1 MRRVDNPVSLS
12 KCISPT
18 KGDPASPRIRFWRKA
33 LFCFLALIVA
43 LNAPERVW
51 GQYSSGGYSRPGGG
65 YSTGYSAPSRR
76 TPVSSSGGYSR
87 RSYSGGGYATGSF
100 GDRAVSR
107 SMSSQALRDY
117 QAAQRPVERYT
128 RSPPAYAGG
137 YNWAQ
142 EAPRRP
148 SIWEGQ
154 QPVYGAVRRPA
165 LPGAG
170 PLTAVA
176 LWAALNSLS
185 SPSSVQYF
193 HNYQNDPGYAQWRR
207 EADREAGHNPA
218 VAAKLNELDSQLAQI
233 EGQPRNPAARSP
245 VRVSPEPSG
254 GSGFIWLVLFVGI
267 VILLLLWFWR
277 RRIAQPATAAPVPGL
292 TGSAATRFRV
302 GMTMPVDPS
311 PFLLAAGLTK
321 VQPLEGSGMISVEVV
336 GLLRESGV
344 LLHRLYLP
352 GGKAFFQLHLG
363 ADGQPDECRYFSRL
377 DEVTPAD
384 NQEWG
389 LWLDP
394 AEGMIGWPSFQ
405 TKDGKMY
412 GRVWAPG
419 NSRVPPRKM
428 EETLQ
433 YVDRTEQRQ
442 LQMML
447 YGGPTGGTPPAP
459 QTEYI
464 LVSAIEATGQAWVE
478 IDAGIDINPAG
489 LTLPSVPLA
498 A

>member
-1 MRRVDNPVSLS
+1 MIFRSPLS
-12 KCISPT
+12 
-18 KGDPASPRIRFWRKA
+18 GQRIMPWRKV
-33 LFCFLALIVA
+33 LFCCVCCFLV
-43 LNAPERVW
+43 LNAPDRAS
-51 GQYSSGGYSRPGGG
+51 GQYSSGGYSRPGGAT
-65 YSTGYSAPSRR
+65 SGYSAPSRR

-87 RSYSGGGYATGSF
+87 RSYSGGGYATGSL

-107 SMSSQALRDY
+107 SLSSQALRDY
-117 QAAQRPVERYT
+117 QAAQRPPETYT
-128 RSPPAYAGG
+128 RRPPTYPGG
-137 YNWAQ
+137 YDWGG

-148 SIWEGQ
+148 PIWEGE
-154 QPVYGAVRRPA
+154 QPARVARRPA

-193 HNYQNDPGYAQWRR
+193 HNYQTDPGYMQWRR
-207 EADREAGHNPA
+207 EADREAGHNPT
-218 VAAKLNELDSQLAQI
+218 VAAKLDQLDTQLAQM
-233 EGQPRNPAARSP
+233 EGQPRNPSTASP
-245 VRVSPEPSG
+245 AQTSPRG
-254 GSGFIWLVLFVGI
+254 GSGFIWPVLFIGI
-267 VILLLLWFWR
+267 VILLLLWLWR
-277 RRIAQPATAAPVPGL
+277 RRMSHPATAAAVPGL

-321 VQPLEGSGMISVEVV
+321 VQPPEGSGMISVEVV
-336 GLLRESGV
+336 GLLREGNV

-405 TKDGKMY
+405 TKDGKVY

-433 YVDRTEQRQ
+433 YVDHVEQRQ

-447 YGGPTGGTPPAP
+447 YGGRTGGTPPASE
-459 QTEYI
+459 TEYI

>member
-1 MRRVDNPVSLS
+1 MCCLLVLD
-12 KCISPT
+12 
-18 KGDPASPRIRFWRKA
+18 
-33 LFCFLALIVA
+33 
-43 LNAPERVW
+43 APDRAW
-51 GQYSSGGYSRPGGG
+51 GQYSSGGYTRPGGG
-65 YSTGYSAPSRR
+65 AASSYAAPSRR
-76 TPVSSSGGYSR
+76 APVSSSGGYSR
-87 RSYSGGGYATGSF
+87 RSYSGGGYTTGSF

-107 SMSSQALRDY
+107 SVSSQALRDY
-117 QAAQRPVERYT
+117 QAAQQPVQPPVRQ
-128 RSPPAYAGG
+128 PPAYAGG
-137 YNWAQ
+137 YNWAE

-154 QPVYGAVRRPA
+154 QPARVARRPA
-165 LPGAG
+165 LPGSG

-176 LWAALNSLS
+176 LWAALNTLS
-185 SPSSVQYF
+185 SPNSVQYF
-193 HNYQNDPGYAQWRR
+193 HNYQYDPGYMQWRR

-218 VAAKLNELDSQLAQI
+218 VAAKLDQLDAQLAQI
-233 EGQPRNPAARSP
+233 EGQPRNPPAASP
-245 VRVSPEPSG
+245 AQLPAPRG
-254 GSGFIWLVLFVGI
+254 GSRFIWPVLFIGI
-267 VILLLLWFWR
+267 VVLLLLWFWR
-277 RRIAQPATAAPVPGL
+277 RRIAQPVTAATAATAPGL
-292 TGSAATRFRV
+292 AGSAATRFRV

-321 VQPLEGSGMISVEVV
+321 VQPPEGSGMISVEAI
-336 GLLRESGV
+336 GLLRDGAA

-384 NQEWG
+384 RQEWG

-419 NSRVPPRKM
+419 NSRIPPRKM

-433 YVDRTEQRQ
+433 YVDHVEQRQ

-464 LVSAIEATGQAWVE
+464 LVSAIEVTGQAWVE

>member
-1 MRRVDNPVSLS
+1 LCCLLVLD
-12 KCISPT
+12 
-18 KGDPASPRIRFWRKA
+18 
-33 LFCFLALIVA
+33 
-43 LNAPERVW
+43 APDRAW
-51 GQYSSGGYSRPGGG
+51 GQYSSGGYTRPGGG
-65 YSTGYSAPSRR
+65 AASSYAAPSRR
-76 TPVSSSGGYSR
+76 APVSSSGGYSR
-87 RSYSGGGYATGSF
+87 RSYSGGGYTTGSF

-107 SMSSQALRDY
+107 SVSSQALRDY
-117 QAAQRPVERYT
+117 QAAQQPVPPPVRQ
-128 RSPPAYAGG
+128 PPAYAGG
-137 YNWAQ
+137 YNWAE

-154 QPVYGAVRRPA
+154 QPARVARRPA

-185 SPSSVQYF
+185 SPNSVQYF
-193 HNYQNDPGYAQWRR
+193 HNYQYDPGYMQWRR

-218 VAAKLNELDSQLAQI
+218 VAAKLDQLDAQLAQI
-233 EGQPRNPAARSP
+233 EGQPRNPAAASP
-245 VRVSPEPSG
+245 AQPPAPRG
-254 GSGFIWLVLFVGI
+254 GSRFIWPVLFIGI
-267 VILLLLWFWR
+267 VVLLLLWFWR
-277 RRIAQPATAAPVPGL
+277 RRIAQPATAATAATAPGL
-292 TGSAATRFRV
+292 AGSVATRFRV

-321 VQPLEGSGMISVEVV
+321 VQPPEGSGMISVEVV
-336 GLLRESGV
+336 GLLRDGAA

-384 NQEWG
+384 RQEWG

-419 NSRVPPRKM
+419 NSRVPPREM

-433 YVDRTEQRQ
+433 YVDHVEQRQ

-464 LVSAIEATGQAWVE
+464 LVSTIEVTGQAWVE

>member
-1 MRRVDNPVSLS
+1 
-12 KCISPT
+12 
-18 KGDPASPRIRFWRKA
+18 
-33 LFCFLALIVA
+33 
-43 LNAPERVW
+43 
-51 GQYSSGGYSRPGGG
+51 
-65 YSTGYSAPSRR
+65 
-76 TPVSSSGGYSR
+76 
-87 RSYSGGGYATGSF
+87 
-100 GDRAVSR
+100 
-107 SMSSQALRDY
+107 
-117 QAAQRPVERYT
+117 
-128 RSPPAYAGG
+128 
-137 YNWAQ
+137 
-142 EAPRRP
+142 
-148 SIWEGQ
+148 
-154 QPVYGAVRRPA
+154 
-165 LPGAG
+165 LPGLG

-185 SPSSVQYF
+185 SPNSVQYF
-193 HNYQNDPGYAQWRR
+193 HNYQYDPGYMQWRR

-218 VAAKLNELDSQLAQI
+218 VASKLDQLDAQLAQM
-233 EGQPRNPAARSP
+233 EGQPRNPAAAAPAQPPTPR
-245 VRVSPEPSG
+245 G
-254 GSGFIWLVLFVGI
+254 GSGFIWPVLFIGI
-267 VILLLLWFWR
+267 VILLLLWLWR
-277 RRIAQPATAAPVPGL
+277 RRIAQPATAAVAPGL

-302 GMTMPVDPS
+302 GMTLPIDPS
-311 PFLLAAGLTK
+311 PFLLAGGLAK
-321 VQPLEGSGMISVEVV
+321 VQPPEGSVVSVEVV
-336 GLLRESGV
+336 GLLRDGAA

-384 NQEWG
+384 RQEWG

-433 YVDRTEQRQ
+433 YVDHVEQRQ
-442 LQMML
+442 LQMMF
-447 YGGPTGGTPPAP
+447 YGGPTAGTPPAP

>member
-1 MRRVDNPVSLS
+1 M
-12 KCISPT
+12 
-18 KGDPASPRIRFWRKA
+18 PA
-33 LFCFLALIVA
+33 
-43 LNAPERVW
+43 
-51 GQYSSGGYSRPGGG
+51 G
-65 YSTGYSAPSRR
+65 
-76 TPVSSSGGYSR
+76 SSGGYSR
-87 RSYSGGGYATGSF
+87 RPYSGSSYNTGSS
-100 GDRAVSR
+100 GDRALSR

-117 QAAQRPVERYT
+117 QSGQRSAEAYAR
-128 RSPPAYAGG
+128 RQPAYAGG
-137 YNWAQ
+137 FGAAS

-148 SIWEGQ
+148 SVWQGQ
-154 QPVYGAVRRPA
+154 GAARGPA
-165 LPGAG
+165 LPGSG

-185 SPSSVQYF
+185 SPGSVQYF
-193 HNYQNDPGYAQWRR
+193 HNYQNDPGYVQWRR

-218 VAAKLNELDSQLAQI
+218 VAAKLDQLDTQLAQM
-233 EGQPRNPAARSP
+233 EGQERNASTASPAQTSPAPR
-245 VRVSPEPSG
+245 G
-254 GSGFIWLVLFVGI
+254 DSGFIWPVLFIGI
-267 VILLLLWFWR
+267 VILLLLWLLR
-277 RRIAQPATAAPVPGL
+277 RRMSQPAVATAAVPGL
-292 TGSAATRFRV
+292 TGSATTRFRV

-336 GLLRESGV
+336 GLLREGSV

-352 GGKAFFQLHLG
+352 GGKAFFQFHLG

-433 YVDRTEQRQ
+433 FVDHAEQRQ

-478 IDAGIDINPAG
+478 IDAGIDINPAA

>member
-1 MRRVDNPVSLS
+1 MKAASLLWFVSRGEGISLS
-12 KCISPT
+12 
-18 KGDPASPRIRFWRKA
+18 PATRFRLKA
-33 LFCFLALIVA
+33 LRWLLCLIVSA
-43 LNAPERVW
+43 GAPDLAW

-65 YSTGYSAPSRR
+65 YSSGYSAPSRR
-76 TPVSSSGGYSR
+76 APVTSSGGYSR
-87 RSYSGGGYATGSF
+87 RSYSGAGYTTGSY

-107 SMSSQALRDY
+107 SLSSQAFREY
-117 QAAQRPVERYT
+117 QAAQRPTET
-128 RSPPAYAGG
+128 YA
-137 YNWAQ
+137 
-142 EAPRRP
+142 RRP
-148 SIWEGQ
+148 AAPASGSDWPSEAQRRPPIWGGQ
-154 QPVYGAVRRPA
+154 QPASRVARGPA
-165 LPGAG
+165 LPGSG

-185 SPSSVQYF
+185 SPGSAPYF
-193 HNYQNDPGYAQWRR
+193 HNYQYDPGYVQWRR
-207 EADREAGHNPA
+207 EADREAVNNPT
-218 VAAKLNELDSQLAQI
+218 VAAKLEQLDTQLAQM
-233 EGQPRNPAARSP
+233 EGQPRNPAAAPPVQPSP
-245 VRVSPEPSG
+245 APSG
-254 GSGFIWLVLFVGI
+254 GSGFIWPVLFVGI
-267 VILLLLWFWR
+267 VILLLLWLWR
-277 RRIAQPATAAPVPGL
+277 RRLAYPATAASAPGL

-321 VQPLEGSGMISVEVV
+321 VQPLEGSGMVSVEVV
-336 GLLRESGV
+336 GLLRDGAA

-363 ADGQPDECRYFSRL
+363 DDGQPDECRYFSRL

-384 NQEWG
+384 SQEWG
-389 LWLDP
+389 AWLDP

-433 YVDRTEQRQ
+433 YVDHVEQRQ
-442 LQMML
+442 LQIML
-447 YGGPTGGTPPAP
+447 YGGPTGGAPPAP
-459 QTEYI
+459 ETEYI
-464 LVSAIEATGQAWVE
+464 LVSAIDVTGQAWVE

>member
-1 MRRVDNPVSLS
+1 MIVRKPTRVQRTGRWLQLLLRCACCLLVLQ
-12 KCISPT
+12 IS
-18 KGDPASPRIRFWRKA
+18 G
-33 LFCFLALIVA
+33 LA
-43 LNAPERVW
+43 W
-51 GQYSSGGYSRPGGG
+51 GQYSSGGYSRPGAGSS
-65 YSTGYSAPSRR
+65 YGYSAASRR
-76 TPVSSSGGYSR
+76 MPVSSSGGYSR
-87 RSYSGGGYATGSF
+87 RPYSGGGYATGSL

-107 SMSSQALRDY
+107 SLSSQALRDY
-117 QAAQRPVERYT
+117 QAAQRPAETYT
-128 RSPPAYAGG
+128 RRTPAYGGG
-137 YNWAQ
+137 YNWAE

-154 QPVYGAVRRPA
+154 PLYGAVRRPV
-165 LPGAG
+165 LPGSG

-185 SPSSVQYF
+185 SPGSAQYF
-193 HNYQNDPGYAQWRR
+193 HNYQNDPGYQQWRR

-218 VAAKLNELDSQLAQI
+218 VAAKLNELDSQLAQM
-233 EGQPRNPAARSP
+233 ESQPRNPAAPSP
-245 VRVSPEPSG
+245 VRASPEPGG
-254 GSGFIWLVLFVGI
+254 GSGFIWLVLFIGI
-267 VILLLLWFWR
+267 VILVLLWFWR
-277 RRIAQPATAAPVPGL
+277 RRMAQPATAAPVPGL

-321 VQPLEGSGMISVEVV
+321 VQPPEGSGMISVEVV
-336 GLLRESGV
+336 GLLRDGAA

-384 NQEWG
+384 RQEWG

-405 TKDGKMY
+405 TKDGKTY

-419 NSRVPPRKM
+419 NSRIPPRKM

-433 YVDRTEQRQ
+433 FVDHIEQRQ

-447 YGGPTGGTPPAP
+447 YGGPTGGASHAP

-464 LVSAIEATGQAWVE
+464 LVSAVEATGQAWVE

>member
-1 MRRVDNPVSLS
+1 
-12 KCISPT
+12 
-18 KGDPASPRIRFWRKA
+18 
-33 LFCFLALIVA
+33 
-43 LNAPERVW
+43 
-51 GQYSSGGYSRPGGG
+51 
-65 YSTGYSAPSRR
+65 
-76 TPVSSSGGYSR
+76 
-87 RSYSGGGYATGSF
+87 
-100 GDRAVSR
+100 
-107 SMSSQALRDY
+107 
-117 QAAQRPVERYT
+117 
-128 RSPPAYAGG
+128 
-137 YNWAQ
+137 
-142 EAPRRP
+142 
-148 SIWEGQ
+148 
-154 QPVYGAVRRPA
+154 

-185 SPSSVQYF
+185 SPGSAAYF
-193 HNYQNDPGYAQWRR
+193 HNYQYDPGYMQWRQ
-207 EADREAGHNPA
+207 EADREAARNPA
-218 VAAKLNELDSQLAQI
+218 VAAKLQQLDTQLAQM
-233 EGQPRNPAARSP
+233 EDQPRNPAAPSP
-245 VRVSPEPSG
+245 VQLSLARSG
-254 GSGFIWLVLFVGI
+254 GGFIWPVLFIGI
-267 VILLLLWFWR
+267 VILVLLWLWR
-277 RRIAQPATAAPVPGL
+277 RRMAHPTTAAAAPGL

-302 GMTMPVDPS
+302 GMTLPVDPS

-321 VQPLEGSGMISVEVV
+321 VQSPEGSGMVSVEVV
-336 GLLRESGV
+336 GLLRDGAA
-344 LLHRLYLP
+344 LLQRLYLP
-352 GGKAFFQLHLG
+352 GGKSFFQLHLD

-384 NQEWG
+384 SQEWG
-389 LWLDP
+389 VWLDP
-394 AEGMIGWPSFQ
+394 TEGMIGWPSFQ

-433 YVDRTEQRQ
+433 YVDHVEQRQ

-459 QTEYI
+459 ETEYI
-464 LVSAIEATGQAWVE
+464 LVSAIDATGQAWVE

>member
-1 MRRVDNPVSLS
+1 
-12 KCISPT
+12 
-18 KGDPASPRIRFWRKA
+18 
-33 LFCFLALIVA
+33 
-43 LNAPERVW
+43 
-51 GQYSSGGYSRPGGG
+51 
-65 YSTGYSAPSRR
+65 
-76 TPVSSSGGYSR
+76 
-87 RSYSGGGYATGSF
+87 
-100 GDRAVSR
+100 
-107 SMSSQALRDY
+107 
-117 QAAQRPVERYT
+117 
-128 RSPPAYAGG
+128 
-137 YNWAQ
+137 
-142 EAPRRP
+142 
-148 SIWEGQ
+148 
-154 QPVYGAVRRPA
+154 
-165 LPGAG
+165 
-170 PLTAVA
+170 VA

-185 SPSSVQYF
+185 SPNSVQYF
-193 HNYQNDPGYAQWRR
+193 HNYQNDPGYMQWRR
-207 EADREAGHNPA
+207 EADREAGHNPV
-218 VAAKLNELDSQLAQI
+218 VAAKLDQLDAQLAQI
-233 EGQPRNPAARSP
+233 EGQPRNPAAASP
-245 VRVSPEPSG
+245 APRG
-254 GSGFIWLVLFVGI
+254 GSGFIWPVIFIGI
-267 VILLLLWFWR
+267 VILLLLWLWR
-277 RRIAQPATAAPVPGL
+277 RRIAQPATAAAVPGL

-336 GLLRESGV
+336 GLLREGSV

-384 NQEWG
+384 SQEWG

-433 YVDRTEQRQ
+433 YVDHVEQRQ

>member
-1 MRRVDNPVSLS
+1 VTDPVSPPKRS
-12 KCISPT
+12 R
-18 KGDPASPRIRFWRKA
+18 PRSRRWQKL
-33 LFCFLALIVA
+33 LFCGSCCLLALNLPDLA
-43 LNAPERVW
+43 W
-51 GQYSSGGYSRPGGG
+51 GQYSSGGYSRPGAGTT
-65 YSTGYSAPSRR
+65 SSYSAPSRR
-76 TPVSSSGGYSR
+76 APISSSGGYSR
-87 RSYSGGGYATGSF
+87 RSYSGGAYATGSL
-100 GDRAVSR
+100 GDQAVSR
-107 SMSSQALRDY
+107 SLSSQALRQY
-117 QAAQRPVERYT
+117 QAAQRPADSYVPR
-128 RSPPAYAGG
+128 PPAYAGG
-137 YNWAQ
+137 YGWPS

-154 QPVYGAVRRPA
+154 QPSGRVARRPA
-165 LPGAG
+165 LPGSG

-185 SPSSVQYF
+185 SPNSVQYF
-193 HNYQNDPGYAQWRR
+193 HNYQYDPGYMQWRR

-218 VAAKLNELDSQLAQI
+218 VAAKLDHLDAQLAQI
-233 EGQPRNPAARSP
+233 EGQPRNPAAAPPAQPSP
-245 VRVSPEPSG
+245 APRG
-254 GSGFIWLVLFVGI
+254 GSGFIWPVLFIGI

-277 RRIAQPATAAPVPGL
+277 RRIAQPATAAAAPGL

-321 VQPLEGSGMISVEVV
+321 VQPLEGSGMVSVEMV
-336 GLLRESGV
+336 GLLREDGV

-384 NQEWG
+384 SQEWG

-405 TKDGKMY
+405 TKDGKTY

-419 NSRVPPRKM
+419 DSRVPPRKM

-433 YVDRTEQRQ
+433 YVDRVEQRQ

-447 YGGPTGGTPPAP
+447 YGGPTGGPPPAP

>member
-1 MRRVDNPVSLS
+1 
-12 KCISPT
+12 
-18 KGDPASPRIRFWRKA
+18 
-33 LFCFLALIVA
+33 
-43 LNAPERVW
+43 
-51 GQYSSGGYSRPGGG
+51 
-65 YSTGYSAPSRR
+65 
-76 TPVSSSGGYSR
+76 
-87 RSYSGGGYATGSF
+87 
-100 GDRAVSR
+100 
-107 SMSSQALRDY
+107 
-117 QAAQRPVERYT
+117 
-128 RSPPAYAGG
+128 
-137 YNWAQ
+137 
-142 EAPRRP
+142 
-148 SIWEGQ
+148 
-154 QPVYGAVRRPA
+154 
-165 LPGAG
+165 
-170 PLTAVA
+170 LTAVA

-185 SPSSVQYF
+185 SPNSVQYF
-193 HNYQNDPGYAQWRR
+193 HNYQNDPGYMQWRR
-207 EADREAGHNPA
+207 EADREAGHNPV
-218 VAAKLNELDSQLAQI
+218 VAAKLDQLDAQLAQI
-233 EGQPRNPAARSP
+233 EGQPRNPAAASP
-245 VRVSPEPSG
+245 APRG
-254 GSGFIWLVLFVGI
+254 GSGFIWPVIFIGI
-267 VILLLLWFWR
+267 VILLLLWLWR
-277 RRIAQPATAAPVPGL
+277 RRIAQPATAAAVPGL

-336 GLLRESGV
+336 GLLREGSV

-384 NQEWG
+384 SQEWG

-433 YVDRTEQRQ
+433 YVDHVEQRQ

>member
-1 MRRVDNPVSLS
+1 MAH
-12 KCISPT
+12 
-18 KGDPASPRIRFWRKA
+18 PA
-33 LFCFLALIVA
+33 
-43 LNAPERVW
+43 
-51 GQYSSGGYSRPGGG
+51 G
-65 YSTGYSAPSRR
+65 
-76 TPVSSSGGYSR
+76 
-87 RSYSGGGYATGSF
+87 
-100 GDRAVSR
+100 
-107 SMSSQALRDY
+107 
-117 QAAQRPVERYT
+117 AA
-128 RSPPAYAGG
+128 
-137 YNWAQ
+137 
-142 EAPRRP
+142 
-148 SIWEGQ
+148 
-154 QPVYGAVRRPA
+154 
-165 LPGAG
+165 
-170 PLTAVA
+170 
-176 LWAALNSLS
+176 
-185 SPSSVQYF
+185 
-193 HNYQNDPGYAQWRR
+193 
-207 EADREAGHNPA
+207 
-218 VAAKLNELDSQLAQI
+218 
-233 EGQPRNPAARSP
+233 
-245 VRVSPEPSG
+245 
-254 GSGFIWLVLFVGI
+254 
-267 VILLLLWFWR
+267 
-277 RRIAQPATAAPVPGL
+277 PGL
-292 TGSAATRFRV
+292 TGSAATRLRV

-321 VQPLEGSGMISVEVV
+321 VQPPEGSGMISVEVV
-336 GLLRESGV
+336 GLLREGSV
-344 LLHRLYLP
+344 VLHRLYLP

-377 DEVTPAD
+377 DEVTPTD

-442 LQMML
+442 LQIML

-459 QTEYI
+459 ETEYI
-464 LVSAIEATGQAWVE
+464 LVSAIEATDQAWVE